1 VVDGFNGKNKP
12 AGAKSVAQHEIDA
25 QLMREKTARLRALRL
40 AQQGSNP
47 SPTGTVIKRGA
58 VKKTSGKSA
67 VKPRPLSEWL
77 DAQEKQGRRN

>member
-40 AQQGSNP
+40 AQEGSIP
-47 SPTGTVIKRGA
+47 RPTSTAGKRSTVQKA
-58 VKKTSGKSA
+58 PGKSA
-67 VKPRPLSEWL
+67 EKARPLSEWL